1 MNPDARAVLGQ
12 HLTGE
17 KTMTMTT
24 TKTLLA
30 ALTLAAGTASAL
42 PTWECTEN
50 ILAARAY
57 GSDPD
62 LRMYESREEGLETAG
77 QYCELVT
84 DTGVVRQI
92 YIDVELSSPGA
103 VNHILLDAEVEEPLV
118 SGWTSFYHLATP
130 ANGVSK
136 IWKVYDGYT
145 QDRPEYQLKIELYYP
160 DGKTLPTG
168 EVSPADMVE
177 RLEVRF

>member
-1 MNPDARAVLGQ
+1 M
-12 HLTGE
+12 
-17 KTMTMTT
+17 KTT
-24 TKTLLA
+24 TLIATL

-42 PTWECTEN
+42 PTWECTDN
-50 ILAARAY
+50 IVAARAY
-57 GSDPD
+57 GDDPD

-92 YIDVELSSPGA
+92 YIDLTISSPGA

-118 SGWTSFYHLATP
+118 AGWTSVYHLAAP

-145 QDRPEYQLKIELYYP
+145 QDRPEYQLKVELYYP
-160 DGKTLPTG
+160 EGKTFPTG
-168 EVSPADMVE
+168 EVSPVDLVE